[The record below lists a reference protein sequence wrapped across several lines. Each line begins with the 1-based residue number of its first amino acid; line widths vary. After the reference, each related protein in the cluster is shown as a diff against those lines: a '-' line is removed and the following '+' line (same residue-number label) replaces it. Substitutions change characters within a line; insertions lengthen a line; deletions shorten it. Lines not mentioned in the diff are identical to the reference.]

1 VETVAAAGP
10 VSSAGAYDITVIGPN
25 RFLRRFTGNVKTA
38 GATATVEA
46 SYFAAGFAPLPLLT
60 LTLTN
65 GGKSAVTFTV
75 RANNYSHAPAQT
87 YHVPAGRFLSH
98 EIDPIRTASGWYD
111 VTVTVSSDSSWS
123 QRFTGHLENGQPSI
137 TG

>member
-1 VETVAAAGP
+1 MVRE
-10 VSSAGAYDITVIGPN
+10 
-25 RFLRRFTGNVKTA
+25 TA
-38 GATATVEA
+38 GAAAAVEA
-46 SYFAAGFAPLPLLT
+46 NYFAEGFAPLPLLT

-65 GGKSAVTFTV
+65 GGESAVTFTV

-87 YHVPAGRFLSH
+87 YHVPAGKFLIH
-98 EIDPIRTASGWYD
+98 EIDPVRTASGWYD
-111 VTVTVSSDSSWS
+111 VTVTVSSDSTWS